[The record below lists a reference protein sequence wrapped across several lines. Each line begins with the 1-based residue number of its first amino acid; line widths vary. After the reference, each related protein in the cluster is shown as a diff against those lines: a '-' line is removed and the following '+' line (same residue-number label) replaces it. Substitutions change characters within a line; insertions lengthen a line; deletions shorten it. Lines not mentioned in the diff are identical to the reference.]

1 MYYSKLVRIFSRPLL
16 FVCEKFSDKA
26 NHFFTF
32 IWRYFYAIYKYVF
45 LNVFFFAPGN
55 ISILKAVKEASSR
68 LKWLKKVI
76 LWKKAFSFL
85 RPNVS
90 SDIIFLFD
98 FERCFLENFFLVW
111 NFKGG
116 NVKCFVSDLILHKGE
131 NEKSTKS
138 FFFTFCYVLCVAQG
152 FFFLLLKII

>member
-1 MYYSKLVRIFSRPLL
+1 MYYSKLVRIFSWPLL
-16 FVCEKFSDKA
+16 FVCGNFSDKT
-26 NHFFTF
+26 NHIF
-32 IWRYFYAIYKYVF
+32 YFNLKVF
-45 LNVFFFAPGN
+45 SWNLQIHFLKCLFFAPGN
-55 ISILKAVKEASSR
+55 ISILKGVKEASSR
-68 LKWLKKVI
+68 LKLKWLKKVI

-131 NEKSTKS
+131 NEKVQKAS
-138 FFFTFCYVLCVAQG
+138 FFYFLCVMCYVLCVA
-152 FFFLLLKII
+152 